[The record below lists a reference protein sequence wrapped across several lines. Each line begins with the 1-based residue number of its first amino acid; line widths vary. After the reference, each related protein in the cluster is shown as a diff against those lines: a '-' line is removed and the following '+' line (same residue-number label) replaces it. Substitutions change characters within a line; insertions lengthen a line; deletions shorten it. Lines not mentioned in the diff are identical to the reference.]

1 MIQNKNSRAGF
12 IPPFINRDMKM
23 SPIMQAAAA
32 AKIGFALKNG
42 KTLQVNDVR
51 EVVKLGR
58 SLFRKEGKIGNKI
71 LSTVEVG
78 LHSMMSESENVIVIQ
93 ENENMNGAPSN
104 RKRSTVHINEPMLN
118 SFSKLPHRH
127 NNNLRDLINTDTD
140 CISPKKRLLTI
151 SRCGFNQRNVD
162 LFGQDTF
169 VSVSNMKTL
178 TECDYHIDK
187 LKREPDRTQEL
198 ANIGT
203 NRAKYKK
210 RKTNTEINS
219 LVKKIETR
227 VVINSDMQQYCSR
240 ISVHVCRIRDLNCC
254 QNPVKTLE
262 DMYTETEKAEA
273 KSLRKEQFVKIMS
286 VRREAEWE
294 FKNSVILTV
303 DANIRRSEVFKKDIQ
318 IVKTINRKLEPNMRF
333 DLKIVEHYPRG
344 VNLNKLSNIEGND
357 LPIGTFIIVE
367 SIGDSRC
374 VLQDSKEG
382 VRYNGYSPV
391 KIRYDYFVKLYFIS
405 SESKRDVP
413 STKMIIEPEID
424 FEDEELASEFYPDR
438 ESRFNVDLE
447 NIDIEGENHKARY
460 TLGLNNEIADKLGE
474 LNQFLRKTNQ
484 DPIHEEEL
492 MYKEI
497 KTNTTDFSELDP
509 EQILDNV
516 KPSSA
521 FDDMD
526 DDFLDL
532 DEIK

>member
-1 MIQNKNSRAGF
+1 MVKKKNSIAGF
-12 IPPFINRDMKM
+12 ITPLINRDIKM
-23 SPIMQAAAA
+23 RPIVQAAAA
-32 AKIGFALKNG
+32 AKIGYALKTG
-42 KTLQVNDVR
+42 KPLKGDDLR
-51 EVVKLGR
+51 GLLKLGQ
-58 SLFRKEGKIGNKI
+58 SLFRKEGQIGNKFI
-71 LSTVEVG
+71 STVEVG
-78 LHSMMSESENVIVIQ
+78 LNSMMSESENVIVLQ
-93 ENENMNGAPSN
+93 ENESMNGAPSN
-104 RKRSTVHINEPMLN
+104 RKRSTVHINEPMIN

-127 NNNLRDLINTDTD
+127 NNTSRDLINTDTD

-151 SRCGFNQRNVD
+151 SRCGFNQRGVD

-169 VSVSNMKTL
+169 VSVGNMKTL

-187 LKREPDRTQEL
+187 LKKEPNTIKEL

-203 NRAKYKK
+203 NRPQYKK

-219 LVKKIETR
+219 LIKKIETS

-240 ISVHVCRIRDLNCC
+240 ISIHVCRIRDLNCC

-262 DMYTETEKAEA
+262 DMYVETEKAEA
-273 KSLRKEQFVKIMS
+273 KSLRKEQFVKVMN
-286 VRREAEWE
+286 VTKEAEWE

-344 VNLNKLSNIEGND
+344 VNLNKLSNIERND

-367 SIGDSRC
+367 SIGDPRC
-374 VLQDSKEG
+374 VLMDSKEG
-382 VRYNGYSPV
+382 GIRYNGYSPV
-391 KIRYDYFVKLYFIS
+391 KLRYDYFVKLHFIS

-413 STKMIIEPEID
+413 STKMILEPEID
-424 FEDEELASEFYPDR
+424 FEDKELASEFYPDR
-438 ESRFNVDLE
+438 ESMFNVNLK
-447 NIDIEGENHKARY
+447 NINIEGENQKARY
-460 TLGLNNEIADKLGE
+460 TLGLNNEIVDQLGQI
-474 LNQFLRKTNQ
+474 NQFLRKANQ
-484 DPIHEEEL
+484 DPVHEEEL
-492 MYKEI
+492 MYKQI
-497 KTNTTDFSELDP
+497 KTNTTDFSELVA

-526 DDFLDL
+526 DEILDL
-532 DEIK
+532 D